1 MADGGVDPGDGPG
14 THPGGTLLA
23 CSAATMDHTQRV
35 VVGAFV
41 KTVRSAQHHIEV
53 RDVPVDH
60 LLADTQ
66 APCPRVAVPIALT
79 GHGEEA
85 AAIEVARS
93 LDPEL
98 VVAPALGPDWALAE
112 VCVRR
117 LIDARVHQLD
127 TIVLGVEG
135 SDDSDAIADYSRAA
149 QLVSAV
155 WGGPV
160 HLGSLSGRDVSL
172 GDAIDVAR
180 AYGRR
185 VVVASYV
192 LTPGPAHE
200 KLRQSGADVITAPL
214 LDGATPDPRLVQ
226 LVLERFRQATDRQMQ
241 GNPRLLL

>member
-1 MADGGVDPGDGPG
+1 VGDLVTDAGVDA
-14 THPGGTLLA
+14 GGTLLA
-23 CSAATMDHTQRV
+23 CSAATVDHTQRV

-41 KTVRSAQHHIEV
+41 KTVRAAQHHVEV

-60 LLADTQ
+60 LPADTH
-66 APCPRVAVPIALT
+66 APSPRVAVPIALT
-79 GHGEEA
+79 GHGEEV
-85 AAIEVARS
+85 AAIELAQS
-93 LDPEL
+93 LDPGL
-98 VVAPALGPDWALAE
+98 LMAPALGPDWALAE

-135 SDDSDAIADYSRAA
+135 SDDSAAIADYSRAA

-200 KLRQSGADVITAPL
+200 NLRRSGADVVTAPL

-226 LVLERFRQATDRQMQ
+226 LVLERFQQATAAPMTRT
-241 GNPRLLL
+241 G